1 MERKGE
7 INMNMKEQYH
17 TFEHEGRKAEVF
29 LDTTDSPKGVWL
41 VEVLENDRKVK
52 SFEVLTE
59 NAAEALSD
67 EWVMGYLKIL
77 K

>member
-1 MERKGE
+1 
-7 INMNMKEQYH
+7 MKEQFH
-17 TFEHEGRKAEVF
+17 TFKNQNRKAEVF
-29 LDTTDSPKGVWL
+29 LDTTKKAKGIWL
-41 VEVLENDRKVK
+41 VEVLENNIKVE

-67 EWVMGYLKIL
+67 EWVMGDLKIL